1 MAKKLTVAF
10 IALLFAAMGLF
21 LFRYQVAL
29 AGVSLAFSLGGLP
42 DLLPA
47 EEEGDQVVWHDDYY
61 TIERLDSRT
70 IAIGEPRYYQQ
81 NISYLILGEDR
92 AILFDA
98 GAGSR
103 KIRPVAEGLTQ
114 LPITFVPSHFHY
126 DHVGDGLPFERIA
139 VVDLP
144 HIRSRANN
152 DQLTL
157 TWQEHLGEPEGFDL
171 PTFSIAEWLTPGANV
186 DLGGRVLKVI
196 YTPGHT
202 TDSISLFDAAANLLF
217 AGDFMYQGPLLAF
230 LPNSS
235 LGDYDQGAKHLSEV
249 VNSETKIYGAH
260 RLYPPGAPVLGAS
273 DLKDLQTSLMKIKNG
288 DQETQGLY
296 PVTYPVND
304 EMTLLAEPPWLQNW
318 NATYPDQ

>member
-1 MAKKLTVAF
+1 MTKKLTVSLV
-10 IALLFAAMGLF
+10 ALSLAVIGLF

-29 AGVSLAFSLGGLP
+29 VGMSLAFSLGGVP

-126 DHVGDGLPFERIA
+126 DHVGDGLPFDRIA

-144 HIRSRANN
+144 HIRSRAND

-171 PTFSIAEWLTPGANV
+171 PTFSVAEWLTPGTNV

-217 AGDFMYQGPLLAF
+217 AGDFMYQGPLFAF

-235 LGDYDQGAKHLSEV
+235 LGDYDQGAKHLSDV

-273 DLKDLQTSLMKIKNG
+273 DVKDLQNSLMKIKNG
-288 DQETQGLY
+288 EQKTQGLY
-296 PVTYPVND
+296 PVIYPVND
-304 EMTLLAEPPWLQNW
+304 EMTLWAEPPWLQNW
-318 NATYPDQ
+318 EATYPDQ